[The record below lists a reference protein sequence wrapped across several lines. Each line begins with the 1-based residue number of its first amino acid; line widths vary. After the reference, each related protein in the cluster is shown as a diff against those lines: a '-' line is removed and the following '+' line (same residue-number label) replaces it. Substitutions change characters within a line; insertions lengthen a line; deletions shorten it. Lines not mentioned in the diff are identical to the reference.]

1 MSHRV
6 PTSVALREH
15 GGTGNT
21 MGKRAD
27 PHRARGSAL
36 CGQWLLLDRKH
47 HETGSALAR
56 LCTGPVGTRLG
67 AVGGIKRLAG
77 DKVCENSVLHLDS
90 VSCRELSQAVPAC
103 LIYTPTMYHR
113 VPPLGAHRIHGGRG
127 TPVGFWCSTEH
138 LSPLAEHY
146 ATLSFFKVVYR
157 PIGKVVLNLLFQGFF
172 QVKVGEFQVRFK
184 GCGCKGLLC
193 HIDLLLNEH
202 SHDVPSGATLRGT
215 SGTRWRRNSTL
226 YTETGRERTLPVC
239 RIPDRR
245 GSNPAGA
252 TTKPMNTE
260 RPTMPYRPNSWVNT
274 PPRGVRVYGSRLP

>member
-1 MSHRV
+1 
-6 PTSVALREH
+6 
-15 GGTGNT
+15 

-36 CGQWLLLDRKH
+36 CGQWLLLYGADHKA
-47 HETGSALAR
+47 GAILACLGAGLVRSR
-56 LCTGPVGTRLG
+56 LC

-77 DKVCENSVLHLDS
+77 DKVCENSVFHSGISNLAGTLKGGSPLPLH
-90 VSCRELSQAVPAC
+90 A
-103 LIYTPTMYHR
+103 PTMYRR
-113 VPPLGAHRIHGGRG
+113 VPPIGAHRIHGGHG

-146 ATLSFFKVVYR
+146 ATLSFFKVVYL

-172 QVKVGEFQVRFK
+172 QVKVGEFQVLFK
-184 GCGCKGLLC
+184 DCGFKGLLC
-193 HIDLLLNEH
+193 HNELLLNEH
-202 SHDVPSGATLRGT
+202 PHDVPSGATARGT

-260 RPTMPYRPNSWVNT
+260 RSTMPYRPNSWVNT
-274 PPRGVRVYGSRLP
+274 PPRGGRVYGSRLP